1 MGGEQSDLTFSSCA
15 IDYVKFEDLSSTPL
29 RQHANDTYT
38 TTPTLHTHNTQATC
52 NTMASFVRTF
62 KTLCRTPLVRQ
73 PSAGSPLTIELASFP
88 VSSSTAVRPSMA
100 SRMSSLRPQLQARPQ
115 TVRTFSTTPA
125 RLASDK
131 GKMELYSDESGSLG
145 AGIDD
150 VAKSD
155 AAYDT
160 SKGPEEA
167 AEGVE
172 KEVSR
177 SVLVWLVSEGCF
189 SIGADTESDYLIVL
203 SSVSLFLLRS
213 PPGLPPSS
221 TPFYSP
227 STLHVLPHSPTTRP
241 TRKNSPAKTLQS
253 VHPPTKIT
261 LRTTRTNRWVLLN
274 RALRILTPSRIV
286 AQDYIPSVGSF
297 RYDLDRWEQ
306 RDGSGDG

>member
-1 MGGEQSDLTFSSCA
+1 MTFYRSVTSLWVANSPISPSRRVWVAEPRHC
-15 IDYVKFEDLSSTPL
+15 VKFEDLSSTPPDDNDDIQTIHTQL
-29 RQHANDTYT
+29 HPHYTHTHTYTHANR
-38 TTPTLHTHNTQATC
+38 NI
-52 NTMASFVRTF
+52 MASFVRTF

-88 VSSSTAVRPSMA
+88 VRPSMS
-100 SRMSSLRPQLQARPQ
+100 SRISSSLRLQARPQ
-115 TVRTFSTTPA
+115 TFRAFSTTPA

-177 SVLVWLVSEGCF
+177 SVLVWFGMVCF
-189 SIGADTESDYLIVL
+189 GGWLLI
-203 SSVSLFLLRS
+203 
-213 PPGLPPSS
+213 P
-221 TPFYSP
+221 
-227 STLHVLPHSPTTRP
+227 
-241 TRKNSPAKTLQS
+241 
-253 VHPPTKIT
+253 
-261 LRTTRTNRWVLLN
+261 NRV
-274 RALRILTPSRIV
+274 I
-286 AQDYIPSVGSF
+286 
-297 RYDLDRWEQ
+297 
-306 RDGSGDG
+306 